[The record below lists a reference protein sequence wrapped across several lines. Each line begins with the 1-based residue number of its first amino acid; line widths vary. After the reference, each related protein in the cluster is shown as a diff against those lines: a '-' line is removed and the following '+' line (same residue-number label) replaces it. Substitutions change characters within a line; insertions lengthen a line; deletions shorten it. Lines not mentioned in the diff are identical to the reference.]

1 MYGKLLAVGAGIA
14 IGFVLGARQ
23 GRPAYDRIVERVRGI
38 RRDPDVRKVVGT
50 AQDTLRDKVPVVGDA
65 VADALDP
72 PA

>member
-1 MYGKLLAVGAGIA
+1 MYGKMLAVGAGLA

-23 GRPAYDRIVERVRGI
+23 GRPAYDRIVSRVRSI
-38 RRDPDVRKVVGT
+38 RRDPHVREAVGT
-50 AQDTLRDKVPVVGDA
+50 AQDVLRDKVPVVGDS